1 MPRTNTTIQAF
12 SAAMSY
18 KTRTEPHLINKY
30 RIRRIHILSRVKM
43 TIKLNRSIHP
53 RKGHCLQSN
62 HLIKTLEICNTTK
75 KMLNLQVFFKIFQC
89 FRTNRTQKA
98 HQIHGI
104 KSFKC
109 NKIKKHSDE
118 IVFLFYFVS
127 LLSLIVNHILE
138 MFYSG

>member
-12 SAAMSY
+12 LAAMSF

-43 TIKLNRSIHP
+43 TIKSNRSIHP

-75 KMLNLQVFFKIFQC
+75 KMLNLQVFFKIFQWMWTP
-89 FRTNRTQKA
+89 R
-98 HQIHGI
+98 
-104 KSFKC
+104 SFK
-109 NKIKKHSDE
+109 KIKILKAAILRALILDNSCIFNINHR
-118 IVFLFYFVS
+118 IWVKTLIRINK
-127 LLSLIVNHILE
+127 LLN
-138 MFYSG
+138 